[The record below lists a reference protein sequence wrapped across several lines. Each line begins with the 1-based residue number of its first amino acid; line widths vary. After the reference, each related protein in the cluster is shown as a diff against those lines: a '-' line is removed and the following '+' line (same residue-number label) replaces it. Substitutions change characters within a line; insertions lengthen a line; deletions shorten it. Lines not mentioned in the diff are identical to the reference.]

1 MKDCLGGVKC
11 ISHKMGSEGEVG
23 EGGGRESVK
32 ERERERRHVHF
43 QGEEMLAQ
51 AVLCRSLEDVIFAA
65 DGTALG

>member
-1 MKDCLGGVKC
+1 
-11 ISHKMGSEGEVG
+11 MGSEGEVG

-32 ERERERRHVHF
+32 ERERERRHVHS